1 MVLSLGAGGG
11 FIIVPVLLLAW
22 QLPPAQAAGTSL
34 VGVFLN
40 AVAGSIANARH
51 KGGGIFHVPVMI
63 HMLYF
68 PAAIATATSRFILAF
83 SSLVGG
89 ATHLSLGNVLFGPAV
104 LMGIGAIAGAQT
116 GSVIAKR
123 IRGAVV
129 VRLLS
134 IALILVAARLLMR
147 GS

>member
-1 MVLSLGAGGG
+1 
-11 FIIVPVLLLAW
+11 
-22 QLPPAQAAGTSL
+22 
-34 VGVFLN
+34 
-40 AVAGSIANARH
+40 
-51 KGGGIFHVPVMI
+51 MI

-134 IALILVAARLLMR
+134 IALTLVAARLLMR